1 MLTDTLTMTATRT
14 DRIYAVL
21 SGDDSDERSCKAI
34 PDEACTSVPRN
45 FLLNLANGSAT
56 KLAEQLAGPNLV
68 LPVMLASIGAPV
80 ALVALLMP
88 IKQAGSLIP
97 QLAVAGQ
104 IRAFPLRKW
113 FWTAAGGVQSLCLVL
128 MAVAVVTAPPHLA
141 GLAVVVLLLVFSAA
155 SGVGSVA
162 FQDVMG
168 KTIPKGRR
176 GRLLSGRATIGGL
189 LTLAAGLALGLERGE
204 TAPVSLFLILL
215 IGAAVLWAAAAIAFA
230 VTDETPGATSG
241 GRSMFSE
248 LSSGITLVR
257 KSQGYR
263 RYLGARAGL
272 LSAEVALPFYALY
285 IASAAGAGGNLLGTL
300 MISVAVANIVSSP
313 IWGALSDRS
322 GRMAMVLSGS
332 LSALTG
338 MVLLALGAFADALP
352 LWVYGVPF
360 LLGGIAEAGVRVSRK
375 TYLVDIAPEKERP
388 LYTAFSNT
396 FAGGVA
402 LASGLLGVLASMAGV
417 DAAVAALIGF
427 ALFGALAALIL
438 PEANLDDLDEDA
450 APA

>member
-1 MLTDTLTMTATRT
+1 MTNNVGSIEKMTTTASRA

-34 PDEACTSVPRN
+34 PEEACTSVPRN

-80 ALVALLMP
+80 SLVAMLMP

-104 IRAFPLRKW
+104 IRAFRLRKW
-113 FWTAAGGVQSLCLVL
+113 FWAAAGSVQSLCLIL
-128 MAVAVVTAPPHLA
+128 MAVAIVIAPPHLA
-141 GLAVVVLLLVFSAA
+141 GACVVLLLFVFSVA

-176 GRLLSGRATIGGL
+176 GRLLSGRAAIGGA
-189 LTLAAGLALGLERGE
+189 LTLGAGLALNLERGE
-204 TAPVSLFLILL
+204 AAPVSVFLILL
-215 IGAAVLWAAAAIAFA
+215 LGAAVLWAAGAIAFA
-230 VTDETPGATSG
+230 LTDETPGATSG
-241 GRSMFSE
+241 GRSMLSE
-248 LSSGITLVR
+248 LTSGVALVR
-257 KSQGYR
+257 DSQTYR
-263 RYLGARAGL
+263 HYLGARAGL
-272 LSAEVALPFYALY
+272 LAAEVALPFYALY
-285 IASAAGAGGNLLGTL
+285 IAKTAGSGADLVGTL
-300 MISVAVANIVSSP
+300 IISVAVANIVSSP

-322 GRMAMVLSGS
+322 GRLAMVLSGT

-338 MVLLALGAFADALP
+338 LLLLGLGAFAEAIP
-352 LWVYGVPF
+352 LWAYGIPF

-375 TYLVDIAPEKERP
+375 TYLVDTAPEDDRP

-396 FAGGVA
+396 VAGGIA
-402 LASGLLGVLASMAGV
+402 LASGLLGLLASVAGV
-417 DAAVAALIGF
+417 TAAIV
-427 ALFGALAALIL
+427 ALIL
-438 PEANLDDLDEDA
+438 FAVLGALVAVALPEAEKND
-450 APA
+450 